1 MIDSDTNTKKE
12 DNEMIEFAIRGAK
25 LGLWDWEIST
35 GKINHNQRWSE
46 MLGYNEVNSY
56 TNLKS
61 WENLVHPDDKEEVL
75 KKLYE
80 HINGYSDIYNS
91 EHRLQ
96 TKDGS
101 WLWVYDSGMVI
112 KKDEYGK
119 PVRMSGIQCDITT
132 QKSAEE
138 KLQQAMMQ
146 SEEMNRLKDVF
157 LKNISHEFRTPLI
170 GILGFSELLLE
181 EIDNTEHREMI
192 RNINSSAVDLNAKL
206 EHVINLLKIE
216 NKEYRLKSEKI
227 NILEMV
233 ENDLA
238 NYRTKSLE
246 KNLYVD
252 LIAIDYNQHVYS
264 DISLIRTALN
274 NLIDNAI
281 KFTEQGG
288 IKITVD
294 SIEENDKRFSV
305 IKIKDTGVGIPPEQI
320 DIVFGE
326 FRQADERL
334 NKRYNGTGLGL
345 SIAHKIICLLDG
357 KIEIRSEVGLGTE
370 FIVKLPS
377 VI

>member
-1 MIDSDTNTKKE
+1 MQNEFNINE
-12 DNEMIEFAIRGAK
+12 DFEMLEFAIRGAK
-25 LGLWDWEIST
+25 LGLWDWDISS
-35 GKINHNQRWSE
+35 GKINHNYRWAE
-46 MLGYNEVNSY
+46 MLGYNNSDSY
-56 TNLKS
+56 SSLKN
-61 WENLVHPDDKEEVL
+61 WESLVHPEDKDEVIQ
-75 KKLYE
+75 KLNE
-80 HINGYSDIYNS
+80 HLEGYSDIYKS

-96 TKDGS
+96 TKDGG
-101 WLWVYDSGMVI
+101 WLWVYDSGMVV

-119 PVRMSGIQCDITT
+119 PVRMSGVHCDITT

-138 KLQQAMMQ
+138 KLQQAMLQ
-146 SEEMNRLKDVF
+146 SEENNRLKDVF

-181 EIDNTEHREMI
+181 DTDNAEHREML
-192 RNINSSAVDLNAKL
+192 RNINSSAVELNTKL

-216 NKEYRLKSEKI
+216 NREYSLKSERI
-227 NILEMV
+227 NMLELV
-233 ENDLA
+233 ENELT

-252 LIAIDYNQHVYS
+252 FITIVHNQYIYS
-264 DISLIRTALN
+264 DISLVRTMLN

-281 KFTEQGG
+281 KFTDEGG

-294 SIEENDKRFSV
+294 AVEESNQKYSV
-305 IKIKDTGVGIPPEQI
+305 IKIKDTGVGISPDQI
-320 DIVFGE
+320 DMVFGE

-345 SIAHKIICLLDG
+345 SISHKIICLLDG

>member
-1 MIDSDTNTKKE
+1 MQKE
-12 DNEMIEFAIRGAK
+12 LLKNEDFEMLEFAIRGAK
-25 LGLWDWEIST
+25 LGLWDWNIST
-35 GKINHNQRWSE
+35 GKLNHNYRWAE
-46 MLGYNEVNSY
+46 MLGYSSTDSY
-56 TNLKS
+56 PCLKS
-61 WENLVHPDDKEEVL
+61 WETLVHPEDKDEVL
-75 KKLYE
+75 LKLNE
-80 HINGYSDIYNS
+80 HLQGYSDVYKS

-96 TKDGS
+96 TKDGG
-101 WLWVYDSGMVI
+101 WVWVYDSGMVV

-119 PVRMSGIQCDITT
+119 PIRMSGVHCDITT
-132 QKSAEE
+132 QKNAEE
-138 KLQQAMMQ
+138 KLQQAMLQ

-181 EIDNTEHREMI
+181 ETDDPDHREML
-192 RNINSSAVDLNAKL
+192 RGINSSAIELNTKL

-216 NKEYRLKSEKI
+216 NKEYSVKSEEV
-227 NILEMV
+227 NILELV
-233 ENDLA
+233 ENELSI
-238 NYRTKSLE
+238 YRTKSLE

-252 LIAIDYNQHVYS
+252 LIAIVHNQYIHS
-264 DISLIRTALN
+264 DISLLKTVLN

-281 KFTEQGG
+281 KFTDEGG
-288 IKITVD
+288 IKITLD
-294 SIEENDKRFSV
+294 SIFEDNKNFSV
-305 IKIKDTGVGIPPEQI
+305 IKIKDSGVGIPPDQI

>member
-334 NKRYNGTGLGL
+334 NKRYNSTGLGL